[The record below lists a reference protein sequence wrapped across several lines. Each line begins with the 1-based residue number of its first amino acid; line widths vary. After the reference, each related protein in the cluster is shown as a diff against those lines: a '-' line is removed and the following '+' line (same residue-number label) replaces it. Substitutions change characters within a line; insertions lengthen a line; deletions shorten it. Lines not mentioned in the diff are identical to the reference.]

1 MWPPICLTTSCK
13 RTLAFVTRFR
23 HKSSESAR
31 HNFTMLAL
39 SCAPLEA
46 RKWSAAQG
54 PHSEVVP
61 RAFWR
66 LVAKSCDECKGLFAR
81 GCEAKRW
88 LHWTYYS
95 LGTIFQ
101 PMRINSVPDVK
112 CFCNNKN
119 VLCAQS
125 MAWHFVRHPVYSIVQ
140 QNSMTFNH
148 CRNLDQTFRFMTL
161 FEKSLISST
170 EITTFFLADFGI
182 FRNADGR
189 ISR

>member
-1 MWPPICLTTSCK
+1 MWGAHLT
-13 RTLAFVTRFR
+13 
-23 HKSSESAR
+23 
-31 HNFTMLAL
+31 MWAL

-46 RKWSAAQG
+46 RNCSAAQG

-66 LVAKSCDECKGLFAR
+66 LVSKGCDECKGSFAR

-88 LHWTYYS
+88 SHWTCSS

-125 MAWHFVRHPVYSIVQ
+125 VVWYFVRHPVYICSSICWHVDSCLSRCVKKEMCL
-140 QNSMTFNH
+140 NTCN
-148 CRNLDQTFRFMTL
+148 NLPL
-161 FEKSLISST
+161 VNYVLLGHAS
-170 EITTFFLADFGI
+170 
-182 FRNADGR
+182 
-189 ISR
+189 